1 MWIQVFP
8 FFLSFFWEKNK
19 RMFGNTFFS
28 GIYACMCMKSNGM
41 CEEYHLSSSGKTHGN
56 PRSPG
61 EFLEYDCGISIAK
74 GRLALL

>member
-1 MWIQVFP
+1 MDPSFSI
-8 FFLSFFWEKNK
+8 FFVFFWAKTIECLA
-19 RMFGNTFFS
+19 THFFS
-28 GIYACMCMKSNGM
+28 GIYECMCMKSNGM